1 MPTVLIAHTS
11 GPFVE
16 LLAEQL
22 SSNYRVHI
30 CHTGADA
37 ITLIDRLHPD
47 ILILYLSLPDIDGIT
62 ALHSTKY
69 KPDVVLALTNL
80 TTDNVLQ
87 AAFDAGAQDVI
98 LIPASIDYV
107 IIRMEQLMKKAPPW
121 KLDPERGK

>member
-11 GPFVE
+11 GPFVG

-80 TTDNVLQ
+80 ATDDVLQ
-87 AAFDAGAQDVI
+87 AAFDVGAQDVI
-98 LIPASIDYV
+98 LVPASIAY
-107 IIRMEQLMKKAPPW
+107 IMIRLERLIEKAPS
-121 KLDPERGK
+121 LEA